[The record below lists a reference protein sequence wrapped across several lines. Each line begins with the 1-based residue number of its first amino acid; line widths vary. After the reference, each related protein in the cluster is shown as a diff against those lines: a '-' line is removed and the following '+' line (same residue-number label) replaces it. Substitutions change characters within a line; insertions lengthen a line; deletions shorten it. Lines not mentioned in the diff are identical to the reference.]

1 MVLLILGIILAIVAF
16 CCLGIKVEK
25 AVGTNKYGNTEYD
38 NVSFMKM
45 PIRLILSL
53 VILCIFLIISS
64 ISIVPTG
71 NTGVVVTFGRVE
83 DYTLDS
89 GIHFIAPWRS
99 VIKMDNRTQ
108 ICTSELSC
116 FSSVIQEVKVVYS
129 VNYQISKDNAQT
141 IYRTI
146 GAGYLETVM
155 TPKIQESVKGVI
167 AKYNAEKLVE
177 QRGTLSTQIEEVL
190 TANLIPY
197 NIEVVSTSIADID
210 FTDAFTNAVEAKQVA
225 EQNKLKAQTE
235 QEQAV
240 IEAKAAAERQVIK
253 AQADA
258 DASILAA
265 EADKQVQQINADA
278 AEYAG
283 QKEAAILSNIGEQ
296 MTKYPGLERY
306 YYYQA
311 WNGIL
316 PETMLGSGT
325 DIIMDMRTSE
335 VTPVPTSIPKEE
347 TSNNE

>member
-1 MVLLILGIILAIVAF
+1 MVLLILGIAISITLF
-16 CCLGIKVEK
+16 CCLGLKTDRRK
-25 AVGTNKYGNTEYD
+25 ANGAYITEPLL
-38 NVSFMKM
+38 KM
-45 PIRLILSL
+45 PIRLIISL
-53 VILCIFLIISS
+53 AALAVFVIVSS
-64 ISIVPTG
+64 ISMVPTG

-108 ICTSELSC
+108 IFTTELSC
-116 FSSVIQEVKVVYS
+116 FSSDIQEVKVVYS

-146 GAGYLETVM
+146 GASYLETVM

-190 TANLIPY
+190 TENLIPY

-235 QEQAV
+235 QEQAI
-240 IEAKAAAERQVIK
+240 IEANAAAERKVIESK
-253 AQADA
+253 ADA
-258 DASILAA
+258 DAAIVQANAKAESAKIAA
-265 EADKQVQQINADA
+265 TADAEVQKINADA

-283 QKEAAILSNIGEQ
+283 KKEAAVLSNIGEQ
-296 MTKYPGLERY
+296 LTKYPGLERY

-311 WNGIL
+311 WNGVL
-316 PETMLGSGT
+316 PETMLGSST
-325 DIIMDMRTSE
+325 DIIMDMK
-335 VTPVPTSIPKEE
+335 TPEE
-347 TSNNE
+347 IN

>member
-1 MVLLILGIILAIVAF
+1 MIGLILGIVVGIGLLIAGFIYEWPMLARFGSCLAVIVIGF
-16 CCLGIKVEK
+16 
-25 AVGTNKYGNTEYD
+25 
-38 NVSFMKM
+38 
-45 PIRLILSL
+45 
-53 VILCIFLIISS
+53 VIGCISV
-64 ISIVPTG
+64 VPTG
-71 NTGVVVTFGRVE
+71 NTGVVTTFGRVE
-83 DYTLDS
+83 DYTLDA
-89 GIHFIAPWRS
+89 GIHFVAPWRN
-99 VIKMDNRTQ
+99 VINMDNRTQ
-108 ICTSELSC
+108 IYTTELSC
-116 FSSVIQEVKVVYS
+116 FSSDIQEVKVVYS
-129 VNYQISKDNAQT
+129 VNYQISKNNAQV
-141 IYRTI
+141 IYKTI
-146 GAGYLETVM
+146 GANYLETVM
-155 TPKIQESVKGVI
+155 NPKIQESVKGVI

-190 TANLIPY
+190 TRNLLPY

-258 DASILAA
+258 DAAILAA

-311 WNGIL
+311 WNGKL

-325 DIIMDMRTSE
+325 EVILDLEDINNKANNVIPT
-335 VTPVPTSIPKEE
+335 TPATTTNDATTE
-347 TSNNE
+347 

>member
-1 MVLLILGIILAIVAF
+1 MVLLILGIAISITLF
-16 CCLGIKVEK
+16 CCLGLKTDRRK
-25 AVGTNKYGNTEYD
+25 ANGAYITEPLL
-38 NVSFMKM
+38 KM
-45 PIRLILSL
+45 PIRLIISL
-53 VILCIFLIISS
+53 AALAVFVIVSS
-64 ISIVPTG
+64 ISMVPTG

-108 ICTSELSC
+108 IFTTELSC
-116 FSSVIQEVKVVYS
+116 FSSDIQEVKVVYS

-146 GAGYLETVM
+146 GASYLETVM

-177 QRGTLSTQIEEVL
+177 QRGTLSAQIEEVL
-190 TANLIPY
+190 TENLIPY

-235 QEQAV
+235 QEQAI
-240 IEAKAAAERQVIK
+240 IEANAAAERKVIESK
-253 AQADA
+253 ADA
-258 DASILAA
+258 DAAIVQANAKAESAKIAA
-265 EADKQVQQINADA
+265 TADAEVQKINADA

-283 QKEAAILSNIGEQ
+283 KKEAAVLSNIGEQ
-296 MTKYPGLERY
+296 LTKYPGLERY

-311 WNGIL
+311 WNGVL
-316 PETMLGSGT
+316 PETMLGSST
-325 DIIMDMRTSE
+325 DIIMDMK
-335 VTPVPTSIPKEE
+335 TPEE
-347 TSNNE
+347 IN